1 MATRLTTRDILSRLE
16 KHEDECTIR
25 YENIQRQLDSQK
37 KVIDRM
43 QLMLWSMYPFILASL
58 AFANYG

>member
-1 MATRLTTRDILSRLE
+1 MANRLTTRDILSRLE
-16 KHEDECTIR
+16 KHEDECSIR